1 MKFYCLT
8 DANPYGVCIM
18 SVYKYGSKS
27 YVHENENLCLPSL
40 EWIGLKLDDLEVF
53 YLKNSPRLVMK
64 LTQHDIRIA
73 QGLIKRFKSLNESD
87 LVKQVNLFEIFL
99 VLM

>member
-1 MKFYCLT
+1 
-8 DANPYGVCIM
+8 M

-99 VLM
+99 VLMWNLIDFIYKKNS